1 MNGKMKGS
9 WRLVLGTILSAIV
22 VSFVAQ
28 GQQKEEQKPAPLALL
43 GVWKLNLAKSKYN
56 SGPPPRLINR
66 HYWWWE
72 GDSLHHK
79 VERLNAEGKV
89 EAVAGHWSARYDSQD
104 HLYGDEGDS
113 TVSMTRIDEHT
124 TEMKES
130 YPDGRPASNF
140 RQVVSKDGKT
150 LTITGTRGG
159 SNVADVMV
167 HDRQ

>member
-1 MNGKMKGS
+1 MKTCRNTALG
-9 WRLVLGTILSAIV
+9 LLLTVLLA
-22 VSFVAQ
+22 SFAAQ
-28 GQQKEEQKPAPLALL
+28 GQQKEGQKPAPLALV
-43 GVWKLNLAKSKYN
+43 GTWKLDLAKSQYK
-56 SGPPPRLINR
+56 SGPPPKLINL

-72 GDSLHHK
+72 GDSLHHE

-89 EAVAGHWSARYDSQD
+89 EAVAGHWFARYDSPN

-124 TEMKES
+124 TEMTES
-130 YPDGRPASNF
+130 YPDGRPASRF

-159 SNVADVMV
+159 STIADVMV

>member
-1 MNGKMKGS
+1 MKVS
-9 WRLVLGTILSAIV
+9 WNRVLGIILSV
-22 VSFVAQ
+22 VFASFGAQ
-28 GQQKEEQKPAPLALL
+28 GQQKEGQKPAPLALV
-43 GVWKLNLAKSKYN
+43 GTWKLNLDKSKYN
-56 SGPPPRLINR
+56 SGPPPKLINL

-79 VERLNAEGKV
+79 VERLNSEGKV

-113 TVSMTRIDEHT
+113 TVSMTRIDEYT

-130 YPDGRPASNF
+130 YPDGRAASNF

-159 SNVADVMV
+159 SNIADVMV